1 MISINFNLQNP
12 WSDRFENVWCRAYDT
27 PFKHKFI
34 ELELIKCSTIIS
46 FKFNWTGQ
54 RDHAGLSAEIGLLGH
69 CFDFNFYDSRHWD
82 YETNTW
88 SLVDNDTTR

>member
-46 FKFNWTGQ
+46 FKFNWTGR
-54 RDHAGLSAEIGLLGH
+54 RDHAGLDAEIGLLGH
-69 CFDFNFYDSRHWD
+69 CFNFNFYDSRHWD
-82 YETNTW
+82 STTNTW
-88 SLVDNDTTR
+88 EAEG